1 MINLALSYSLAM
13 NMSMHSYSII
23 IGVNIAILHELLM
36 FRSMTIPIMDNIK
49 YFLIAVSILY
59 GFIIFPDH
67 MNGDIDINFI
77 AVRAE
82 NNSQFT
88 CVLNVR
94 ANGRHHPVCHKIFS
108 HGFVILNMALTYRLT
123 IKMGV

>member
-1 MINLALSYSLAM
+1 MLNLALSYSLAM

-23 IGVNIAILHELLM
+23 IGVEIAILHELLM

-59 GFIIFPDH
+59 
-67 MNGDIDINFI
+67 
-77 AVRAE
+77 E
-82 NNSQFT
+82 CSSQ
-88 CVLNVR
+88 
-94 ANGRHHPVCHKIFS
+94 CHKIFS